1 MVSKG
6 LFRFNNSHKAKQDLL
21 NSLSVPAISSLS
33 FSSGMRHYGSHQIL
47 KQQNSV
53 NLTHHPNYSQVAPQ
67 NIVGFRGLIARL
79 KRKQRGIEWSV
90 GRCQGC

>member
-47 KQQNSV
+47 KQQNSF
-53 NLTHHPNYSQVAPQ
+53 NLTHHPNYSQVALH
-67 NIVGFRGLIARL
+67 NRVEFNSAAEAEEAGYRL
-79 KRKQRGIEWSV
+79 AGN
-90 GRCQGC
+90 CP